1 MADSNKKTYNSR
13 RYYVDGNTV
22 REINPEEERRQRR
35 LRRERE
41 EQRKKRIRRNAA
53 KRNREKA
60 LHMSKAY
67 VVFLTACVIIS
78 AFAAGYYIQ
87 AQAQVTNRMHEVAAL
102 ESQVTDI
109 KTDNDARLKRIE
121 TSVDLDYIKDVAMNQ
136 LGMKYAQE
144 GQIVYYTVDNSNYMN
159 QYSDIPQK

>member
-1 MADSNKKTYNSR
+1 MLGWQTVPEKHITAEDIMLMEIQCARSIR
-13 RYYVDGNTV
+13 R
-22 REINPEEERRQRR
+22 
-35 LRRERE
+35 RREDSADFAVNGKNRE
-41 EQRKKRIRRNAA
+41 TRRNAA

-67 VVFLTACVIIS
+67 VVFLTTCVIIS